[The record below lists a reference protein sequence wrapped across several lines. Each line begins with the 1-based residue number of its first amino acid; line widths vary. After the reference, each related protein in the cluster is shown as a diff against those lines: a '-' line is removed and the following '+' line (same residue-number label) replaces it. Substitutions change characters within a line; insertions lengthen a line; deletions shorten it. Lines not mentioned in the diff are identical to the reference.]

1 MFYCLILILCPTCY
15 FSSTTITTTT
25 CFVSTSSLANNP
37 MTLVFHPIDFKYGLQ
52 LVEQILLCLGR
63 NQLVILGTPSIWD
76 CVEPRFSLKAQ
87 MASSNILWTECSC
100 HLLFH
105 IGLLPNVVAN
115 YHCSYYLKVHVHG
128 STHTTTSITTRTPSN
143 SHKHCR
149 FKEAKERIQK
159 ETSLAYKL

>member
-1 MFYCLILILCPTCY
+1 
-15 FSSTTITTTT
+15 
-25 CFVSTSSLANNP
+25 LANNL
-37 MTLVFHPIDFKYGLQ
+37 MSLVFHPIDFKYGLQ

-63 NQLVILGTPSIWD
+63 NQLVILGLQVYGI
-76 CVEPRFSLKAQ
+76 VEPRFSLKAQ
-87 MASSNILWTECSC
+87 MASSNILWTECCC

-105 IGLLPNVVAN
+105 IGLLPNVVAK
-115 YHCSYYLKVHVHG
+115 YHCSYYSKVHVHV

-143 SHKHCR
+143 SHKHCQ